1 VIYNGITPGPLPT
14 PAMRADIRARLGVDE
29 STVVVGTIARLDP
42 VKDLGTLIA
51 AVAQVHRRRPATLVL
66 IGDGPERAA
75 LEAAVSTH
83 QVQDRVVF
91 LGQRHDARDWLA
103 GLDVFVNS
111 STSEG
116 VSLTI
121 LEAMAASLPVVVT
134 AVGGTPEVVT
144 TECGR
149 LVPPRQP
156 AAIAA
161 ALEALADDR
170 AGALALGRA
179 GRARVEA
186 RFTLDRMIAD
196 YRSVYVEV
204 A

>member
-1 VIYNGITPGPLPT
+1 
-14 PAMRADIRARLGVDE
+14 
-29 STVVVGTIARLDP
+29 VV
-42 VKDLGTLIA
+42 
-51 AVAQVHRRRPATLVL
+51 Q
-66 IGDGPERAA
+66 
-75 LEAAVSTH
+75 
-83 QVQDRVVF
+83 F
-91 LGQRHDARDWLA
+91 LGQRNDARDWLA

-121 LEAMAASLPVVVT
+121 LEAMAAGLPVVVT

-144 TECGR
+144 PECGR

-156 AAIAA
+156 QAIAD
-161 ALEALADDR
+161 ALVALGSDR
-170 AGALALGRA
+170 AQAAAMGRA
-179 GRARVEA
+179 GRARAEA

-196 YRSVYVEV
+196 YRSVYLEV